1 MFIEAAHG
9 VADQVTPAMLA
20 QGMLYPPQ
28 SDILEAE
35 IVTAVRVAKLVFDL
49 GLAGIER
56 PKDIEALIR
65 SVLYKPA
72 YATFA

>member
-1 MFIEAAHG
+1 
-9 VADQVTPAMLA
+9 
-20 QGMLYPPQ
+20 MLYPPQ